1 MKIILNSYEEF
12 RFMINMKFDLIEQLI
27 IEVRKTSRVLFF
39 KMVSWCN
46 LQVFKTFHCVYHNLK
61 FLVRTNWQY

>member
-39 KMVSWCN
+39 KMVS
-46 LQVFKTFHCVYHNLK
+46 
-61 FLVRTNWQY
+61 